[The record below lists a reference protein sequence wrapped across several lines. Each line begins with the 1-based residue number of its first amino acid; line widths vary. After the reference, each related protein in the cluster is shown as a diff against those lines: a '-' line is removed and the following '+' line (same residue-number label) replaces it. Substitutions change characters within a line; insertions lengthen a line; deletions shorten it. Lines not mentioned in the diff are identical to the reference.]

1 MANLSD
7 VEDVLVDYISLA
19 LYPNGTDQQSIIET
33 VNNIYI
39 YAGWPNPDKL
49 ERDIKANNNHVSIF
63 PQSKG
68 RNMTKFR
75 ETWHEKSIND
85 ATLFLTVS
93 GNTVTITGTVT
104 LPQTCVVIV
113 NKLAYPYIVVEGDTL
128 NSIAQ
133 SLTNLIPNA
142 SAIDNVITI
151 NNAYQI
157 IGRVVVAGTS
167 VKEIKRQEIA
177 FNIITWSNTRN
188 NRTLVSEV
196 IENSL
201 GEISRILLPA
211 DNYWASINFVG
222 PQDHD
227 EFQKT
232 FAIYRRDLIF
242 TIEFPTTIEREFF
255 TIAQP
260 VTNTELVRSIT

>member
-7 VEDVLVDYISLA
+7 IENILVNYVALA
-19 LYPNGTDQQSIIET
+19 LYPSGGSQPSVVPS

-39 YAGWPNPDKL
+39 YAGWPNPDNL
-49 ERDIKANNNHVSIF
+49 ETDIKANNNHVVIF

-75 ETWHEKSIND
+75 ETWHEKSINA
-85 ATLFLTVS
+85 ATLILTVVA
-93 GNTVTITGTVT
+93 NTVTITGTVT

-113 NKLAYPYIVVEGDTL
+113 NKIAYPYIVQAGDTL
-128 NSIAQ
+128 NSIAS
-133 SLTNLIPNA
+133 SLQNLIPN
-142 SAIDNVITI
+142 SSVIGNVITI
-151 NNAYQI
+151 NNAYSI
-157 IGRVVVAGTS
+157 IVRVVVAGTAI
-167 VKEIKRQEIA
+167 KEIKRQEIP
-177 FNIITWSNTRN
+177 FNIITWSNSRD
-188 NRTLVSEV
+188 NRTAVSEV

-201 GEISRILLPA
+201 GALSRIYLP
-211 DNYWASINFVG
+211 DDDYYASINYQG
-222 PQDHD
+222 IMDHD

-242 TIEFPTTIEREFF
+242 SIEFPTTIEQDFF

-260 VTNTELVRSIT
+260 ITNTELVNSIT